1 MRTSTKRRLAVITA
15 IATLFLTSCG
25 NADSSSYP
33 VLTSDS
39 NGTSSSQQDNSS
51 NSDNSKTEQ
60 NQTSSSESSNN
71 TSTGNESQTDGT
83 SNSENGTSSDKVSTT
98 TSPTVT
104 TPVQTSI
111 QVVTLDN
118 GKTETRVV
126 TVTAPSQVITFTPR
140 PGESS
145 TPTSTSPVSGS
156 EVDTNTNSDTSSD
169 SNTSSQGPVSSTP
182 TSSQKPATST
192 SKEEIKVSPLN
203 KIMYSNQTANI
214 RSSNG
219 TQYDIVHTVKKNTSI
234 GIIGI
239 CENGWYKVTVN
250 DIEGYMSSTVLGDV
264 KVTTTSTT
272 TTAKKPETTP
282 STTTTKNPETT
293 IVTTYT
299 TDYEYKDAPYY
310 DYDGAYHMVDYINQI
325 RRAEGVGEVVA
336 DERLMEAA
344 RVRAKELSELFSH
357 NRPNGTGGTTVIYE
371 YFDGM
376 WYRGENIAMNSRFS
390 PYGTFMAFYNS
401 DGHRNTM
408 LDAGVSIVG
417 IGYYYAEDGLLYC
430 CQLFAG
436 KF

>member
-1 MRTSTKRRLAVITA
+1 MSVTTPSSTSVTTTTTTTA
-15 IATLFLTSCG
+15 
-25 NADSSSYP
+25 
-33 VLTSDS
+33 
-39 NGTSSSQQDNSS
+39 TSSTSASS
-51 NSDNSKTEQ
+51 TTTSSTTSPSGTITTTSILTTTTSKTDSITESE
-60 NQTSSSESSNN
+60 SSSES
-71 TSTGNESQTDGT
+71 TTTVT
-83 SNSENGTSSDKVSTT
+83 TMASTT
-98 TSPTVT
+98 TTAKRVT
-104 TPVQTSI
+104 TTS
-111 QVVTLDN
+111 
-118 GKTETRVV
+118 
-126 TVTAPSQVITFTPR
+126 
-140 PGESS
+140 
-145 TPTSTSPVSGS
+145 
-156 EVDTNTNSDTSSD
+156 
-169 SNTSSQGPVSSTP
+169 
-182 TSSQKPATST
+182 
-192 SKEEIKVSPLN
+192 IKVSAYDA
-203 KIMYSNQTANI
+203 IMYANKDANI
-214 RSSNG
+214 RSGNG

-234 GIIGI
+234 RIIGI

-250 DIEGYMSSTVLGDV
+250 DIEGYMSSTVLGDE

-272 TTAKKPETTP
+272 TTTKKPETTP
-282 STTTTKNPETT
+282 STTTTKKPETT

-371 YFDGM
+371 YLDGM

-408 LDAGVSIVG
+408 LDAGFSIVG

>member
-60 NQTSSSESSNN
+60 NQTSSSESTNN

-214 RSSNG
+214 RSGNG

-234 GIIGI
+234 RIIGI

-250 DIEGYMSSTVLGDV
+250 DIEGYMSSTVLGDE

-272 TTAKKPETTP
+272 TTTKKPETTP
-282 STTTTKNPETT
+282 STTTTKKPVQTGQVDPQKDLEEAYKMVELVNDLRSENGLPELE
-293 IVTTYT
+293 I
-299 TDYEYKDAPYY
+299 
-310 DYDGAYHMVDYINQI
+310 
-325 RRAEGVGEVVA
+325 
-336 DERLMEAA
+336 DERIMEAA
-344 RVRAKELSELFSH
+344 RIRAEELSEKFSH
-357 NRPNGTGGTTVIYE
+357 TRPNGESGGSAIWDAFGDDWYL
-371 YFDGM
+371 M
-376 WYRGENIAMNSRFS
+376 WHTGENIAMNNGGRAE
-390 PYGTFMAFYNS
+390 YTFTKLCES
-401 DGHRNTM
+401 EGHKNTM
-408 LDAGVSIVG
+408 LQGEFSLVG
-417 IGYYYAEDGLLYC
+417 IGFYSVYDDVYGTLYYC
-430 CQLFAG
+430 CQLFG
-436 KF
+436 GYHE